1 MYRRKPQVLV
11 LVKQLE
17 IRARQNPRIY
27 LTQNVGQRR
36 QVSNYQNNLNHENT
50 EDVGTYQ
57 NSSNHYYTGNVGT
70 YQNSLY
76 SGNVGTYQNNSN
88 HPYTENVGTYQN
100 SSDHHYT
107 GNVGT
112 YQNRSHSGN
121 VGTYQNNSNHHYTEN
136 VGNVGT
142 YQNSLNHHHTGN
154 VGTYQNSSYSGN
166 FGTYQNSSN
175 HHYTENVG
183 NVGTYQNSSNQQYT
197 GNVGTYQNSSS
208 VYQPNPT
215 SGQYQSAN
223 SLGQYQQH
231 FDIHPNS
238 NGIQTSTVASE
249 TAKASESSGSIEEL
263 DNFVKEGKVKDAV
276 GVLGLLEKQC
286 VPVDLPRFLQ
296 LMQACGE
303 AKALEDAKLV
313 HEHIVR
319 SLSPLE
325 VSTYNKIIRMYWE
338 CGSANDAFDVFDNMR
353 QHNLTSWDT
362 MITWLAKNGLGEEA
376 VDLFSRFKQAGLK
389 PDGQIFIGVF
399 FACRVLGD
407 TRGGMLHFE
416 SMNKDY
422 GIVPS
427 MEHYVSIVD
436 MLGST
441 GHLDEALEFI
451 EKMPME
457 PSIDVWEKMMNLCRI
472 HGDLELGDRCAELVE
487 QLDPARLNEQS
498 KAGLLPVDPLD
509 LLVEKEKNKPANKE
523 ILTVRNM
530 TSHYRAGDT
539 SHPET
544 NRIYEQIRGL
554 KAHMKEAGYIPD
566 LRFVLHDIDHESRE
580 EALLSH
586 SERLALSHGLLNS
599 PPRAPI
605 RIMKNLRVCG
615 DCHNA
620 LKIISKIVG
629 RVFVIRD
636 AKRFHQFQ
644 DGRCSCNDYW

>member
-17 IRARQNPRIY
+17 IRARRNPRAY
-27 LTQNVGQRR
+27 STQNVGQCR

-57 NSSNHYYTGNVGT
+57 NSSNHHYTGNVGT
-70 YQNSLY
+70 YQNSSY
-76 SGNVGTYQNNSN
+76 SGS
-88 HPYTENVGTYQN
+88 
-100 SSDHHYT
+100 
-107 GNVGT
+107 
-112 YQNRSHSGN
+112 

-136 VGNVGT
+136 VGTYQNSSSHHYTGNVGT
-142 YQNSLNHHHTGN
+142 YQNNSNHHYTGN
-154 VGTYQNSSYSGN
+154 VGTYQNSSS
-166 FGTYQNSSN
+166 
-175 HHYTENVG
+175 HH
-183 NVGTYQNSSNQQYT
+183 YT

-208 VYQPNPT
+208 VYQPNPI
-215 SGQYQSAN
+215 SGQYQQN
-223 SLGQYQQH
+223 

-238 NGIQTSTVASE
+238 NDIQTSTVVSE
-249 TAKASESSGSIEEL
+249 TAEASESSGSIEKL
-263 DNFVKEGKVKDAV
+263 DNFVKEGKVKEAV
-276 GVLGLLEKQC
+276 EVLGLLEKQC
-286 VPVDLPRFLQ
+286 VSVDLPRFLQ

-303 AKALEDAKLV
+303 AKALEDAKVV

-319 SLSPLE
+319 SLSPLN

-338 CGSANDAFDVFDNMR
+338 CGSGNDAFDVFDNMR

-362 MITWLAKNGLGEEA
+362 MITWLAKNGLGEDA

-389 PDGQIFIGVF
+389 PDGKIFIGVF

-407 TRGGMLHFE
+407 TREGMLHFE

-441 GHLDEALEFI
+441 GHLDEAMEFI

-487 QLDPARLNEQS
+487 QLDPARLSEQS

-509 LLVEKEKNKPANKE
+509 LLMEKEKNKPDNKE
-523 ILTVRNM
+523 TLSADFGSPSIQEISTFKLK
-530 TSHYRAGDT
+530 RA
-539 SHPET
+539 S
-544 NRIYEQIRGL
+544 NS
-554 KAHMKEAGYIPD
+554 AHD
-566 LRFVLHDIDHESRE
+566 S
-580 EALLSH
+580 
-586 SERLALSHGLLNS
+586 SEN
-599 PPRAPI
+599 
-605 RIMKNLRVCG
+605 V
-615 DCHNA
+615 
-620 LKIISKIVG
+620 
-629 RVFVIRD
+629 
-636 AKRFHQFQ
+636 Q
-644 DGRCSCNDYW
+644 

>member
-17 IRARQNPRIY
+17 IRVRRNPRIY
-27 LTQNVGQRR
+27 LMQNVGQCR
-36 QVSNYQNNLNHENT
+36 QVSNYQNNSNHQNT
-50 EDVGTYQ
+50 KDVGTYQ
-57 NSSNHYYTGNVGT
+57 NSSNHHYTGNAGT
-70 YQNSLY
+70 YQNSSY
-76 SGNVGTYQNNSN
+76 SGNVGTY
-88 HPYTENVGTYQN
+88 HN
-100 SSDHHYT
+100 SSNHHYT
-107 GNVGT
+107 GNAGT
-112 YQNRSHSGN
+112 DQNSSYSGN
-121 VGTYQNNSNHHYTEN
+121 VGTYQNNSNHHYTAN
-136 VGNVGT
+136 VGTYRNSSYSGNVGT
-142 YQNSLNHHHTGN
+142 YQNSLNHHYTGN
-154 VGTYQNSSYSGN
+154 VG
-166 FGTYQNSSN
+166 GTYQNSSN
-175 HHYTENVG
+175 HH
-183 NVGTYQNSSNQQYT
+183 YT

-208 VYQPNPT
+208 VDQPNPI
-215 SGQYQSAN
+215 SGQYQFAN
-223 SLGQYQQH
+223 GLGQYEQN
-231 FDIHPNS
+231 FDIHPNL
-238 NGIQTSTVASE
+238 NDIQTSTVASE
-249 TAKASESSGSIEEL
+249 TAEASESSGSIEEL
-263 DNFVKEGKVKDAV
+263 DNFVKEGKVKEAV
-276 GVLGLLEKQC
+276 EVLGLLEKQC

-296 LMQACGE
+296 LMQVCGE
-303 AKALEDAKLV
+303 AKALEDAKVV

-319 SLSPLE
+319 SLSPLK

-338 CGSANDAFDVFDNMR
+338 CGSGNDAFDVFDNMR
-353 QHNLTSWDT
+353 QHDLTSWDT
-362 MITWLAKNGLGEEA
+362 MITWLAKNGLGEDA
-376 VDLFSRFKQAGLK
+376 IDLFSRFKQAGLK
-389 PDGQIFIGVF
+389 PDGEMFIGVF

-407 TRGGMLHFE
+407 TREGMLHFE

-451 EKMPME
+451 EKMPVE

-487 QLDPARLNEQS
+487 QLDPARLSEQS
-498 KAGLLPVDPLD
+498 KAGLVPVDPLD
-509 LLVEKEKNKPANKE
+509 LVMEKEKNKPANEE
-523 ILTVRNM
+523 ILPVRNM
-530 TSHYRAGDT
+530 TSQYRAGDT

-544 NRIYEQIRGL
+544 DRIYEQIRGL

-566 LRFVLHDIDHESRE
+566 LRFVLHDIDQESME
-580 EALLSH
+580 EALLVH
-586 SERLALSHGLLNS
+586 SERLALSHGLLAS

-605 RIMKNLRVCG
+605 RIIKNLRVCG

-636 AKRFHQFQ
+636 AKRFHQFR

>member
-11 LVKQLE
+11 LVKQLQ
-17 IRARQNPRIY
+17 IRARRNPRIY
-27 LTQNVGQRR
+27 LTQNVGQCR
-36 QVSNYQNNLNHENT
+36 QVSNYQNNWNHQNT
-50 EDVGTYQ
+50 EAVGTYQ
-57 NSSNHYYTGNVGT
+57 NSSNH
-70 YQNSLY
+70 
-76 SGNVGTYQNNSN
+76 
-88 HPYTENVGTYQN
+88 H
-100 SSDHHYT
+100 
-107 GNVGT
+107 
-112 YQNRSHSGN
+112 
-121 VGTYQNNSNHHYTEN
+121 
-136 VGNVGT
+136 
-142 YQNSLNHHHTGN
+142 
-154 VGTYQNSSYSGN
+154 
-166 FGTYQNSSN
+166 
-175 HHYTENVG
+175 
-183 NVGTYQNSSNQQYT
+183 YT

-208 VYQPNPT
+208 VYQPNPI
-215 SGQYQSAN
+215 SGQYQFAN
-223 SLGQYQQH
+223 SLGQYQQN

-238 NGIQTSTVASE
+238 NDIQTSTVASE
-249 TAKASESSGSIEEL
+249 TAEASESSQSSGSIEKL
-263 DNFVKEGKVKDAV
+263 DNFVKEGKVKEAV
-276 GVLGLLEKQC
+276 EVLGLLEKQY

-303 AKALEDAKLV
+303 AKALEDAKVV

-319 SLSPLE
+319 SLSPLN

-338 CGSANDAFDVFDNMR
+338 CGSGNDAFDVFNNMR

-362 MITWLAKNGLGEEA
+362 MITWLAKNGLGEDA

-389 PDGQIFIGVF
+389 PDGQMFIGVF

-407 TRGGMLHFE
+407 TREGMLHFE

-436 MLGST
+436 MLGSA

-451 EKMPME
+451 EKMPVE

-472 HGDLELGDRCAELVE
+472 HGDLELGDRCAKLVE
-487 QLDPARLNEQS
+487 LLDPTHLSEQS
-498 KAGLLPVDPLD
+498 KAGLLPVDSLD
-509 LLVEKEKNKPANKE
+509 LPMEKEKNKPANEE

-530 TSHYRAGDT
+530 TSQYRAGDT

-544 NRIYEQIRGL
+544 DRIYKQIRGL

-566 LRFVLHDIDHESRE
+566 VRFVLHDIDQESRE

-586 SERLALSHGLLNS
+586 SERLALSHGLLTS
-599 PPRAPI
+599 APRTPI
-605 RIMKNLRVCG
+605 RIIKNLRVCG

-629 RVFVIRD
+629 RIFIIRD

-644 DGRCSCNDYW
+644 DGRCNCNDYW